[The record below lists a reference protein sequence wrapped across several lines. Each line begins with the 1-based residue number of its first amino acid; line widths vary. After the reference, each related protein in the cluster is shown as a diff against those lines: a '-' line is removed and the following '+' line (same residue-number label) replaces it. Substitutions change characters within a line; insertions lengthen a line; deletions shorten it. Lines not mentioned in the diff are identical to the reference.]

1 MAIVVAIVAE
11 AAATVFLVAFLV
23 AQGTGLQRIRPSS
36 R

>member
-11 AAATVFLVAFLV
+11 AAAIVFLVAFLV
-23 AQGTGLQRIRPSS
+23 ANDTGLQKTRTSS